1 MLRSGNSGKA
11 GIIENK
17 KCLCYSKAIMW
28 TRRDNNGTKK
38 NNARKRARIA
48 LIFALVFCV
57 AVGMTACGNDSKA
70 SSDSGSTTTQSQEKK
85 SSKKKSESKSDKSK
99 SDKSSSETETES
111 SDTQQKSSGT
121 SGSSGSSSSSS
132 SAKYVTIS
140 IDCTVLRGNTDNL
153 TATQKAKINKTGGWI
168 LKATKVK
175 IGSSD
180 TVYTVLGRV
189 TKAKGIQLSAEG
201 NTNTKYIKG
210 IDNLA
215 EFDAGENSGWMY
227 SVNGV
232 FPDKGCGTYK
242 VKSGDV
248 IRWRYTTNL
257 GADLK

>member
-1 MLRSGNSGKA
+1 M
-11 GIIENK
+11 
-17 KCLCYSKAIMW
+17 
-28 TRRDNNGTKK
+28 T
-38 NNARKRARIA
+38 RKRARIA
-48 LIFALVFCV
+48 LIFALVFFV
-57 AVGMTACGNDSKA
+57 AIGMTACG
-70 SSDSGSTTTQSQEKK
+70 SGSSASTDSSSPASQSQEKK
-85 SSKKKSESKSDKSK
+85 SSQKKSDSSS
-99 SDKSSSETETES
+99 SSSSSEKTDSEESSTDTES
-111 SDTQQKSSGT
+111 NSSGTQQKSSGT
-121 SGSSGSSSSSS
+121 SGTSGSSSSSS

-140 IDCTVLRGNTDNL
+140 IDCTVLVGNTDNL

-215 EFDAGENSGWMY
+215 EFDAGDQSGWMY